1 MTHPLKFPAPYA
13 GGKSS
18 IAHVVWEA
26 LGSPNH
32 YIEPFVGSAAVLL
45 AKPDGPAPVETVNDA
60 DGLLV
65 NVWRALRY
73 NPDAV
78 WREIDGVPPMSLEVT
93 ARAKR
98 IRARAPGVVGRLADN
113 PEANDP
119 ILAADWIYGACCT
132 IGTDWTRGMDL
143 GRPPKGALGAL
154 HGLLEERVPALHI
167 SGSGNGVHAAIPGGE
182 AVTALHLSRSRGV
195 YAAHYSGANEPGIT
209 NVPSLHVGDA
219 GRGINAA
226 LSLHRPGNG
235 DAEARSEAL
244 RNWFQALS
252 ARLSRVRIR
261 YGDWAKVLT
270 PAVLSANGGTIGVF
284 LDPPYDDG
292 ESWQYAGGVGCAPAV
307 AVWAREHGQ
316 DPRFR
321 IVLAGHFGDHDL
333 PGWKVHRWSRQ
344 GGYGS
349 QAEGGNKDR
358 HRECLWLSPHCVG
371 REDALASKPMRV
383 DLWGTQ

>member
-1 MTHPLKFPAPYA
+1 MTPPLKFPAPYA
-13 GGKSS
+13 GGKSR

-32 YIEPFVGSAAVLL
+32 FIEPFAGSCAVLL

-98 IRARAPGVVGRLADN
+98 SRRRSPELIARLAADLAED
-113 PEANDP
+113 PEAHDP
-119 ILAADWIYGACCT
+119 ILAADWIYGSCCT
-132 IGTDWTRGMDL
+132 IGSDWAGMMDL
-143 GRPPKGALGAL
+143 GRPPKGAREGAL
-154 HGLLEERVPALHI
+154 PEPGAP
-167 SGSGNGVHAAIPGGE
+167 GTAAM
-182 AVTALHLSRSRGV
+182 HLGDQGRGV
-195 YAAHYSGANEPGIT
+195 FVAPYTGPSEPS
-209 NVPSLHVGDA
+209 VADVQSKHVGNAGHGVNGLILPGLDKAVRDA
-219 GRGINAA
+219 A
-226 LSLHRPGNG
+226 
-235 DAEARSEAL
+235 ARSQAL
-244 RNWFQALS
+244 RAWFQALS
-252 ARLSRVRIR
+252 ARMSRVRIR
-261 YGDWAKVLT
+261 YGDWTKVLT
-270 PAVLSANGGTIGVF
+270 PAVLSATGGTIGVF
-284 LDPPYDDG
+284 LDPPYDNG

-307 AVWAREHGQ
+307 AEWGREHGH

-333 PGWKVHRWSRQ
+333 PGWKIHRWSRQ
-344 GGYGS
+344 GGYGC

-358 HRECLWLSPHCVG
+358 HRECLWISPHCVG

-383 DLWGTQ
+383 DLWGQPQADSCSTPREAP